1 MIAFIIRRMA
11 TMIPVL
17 FVLTLFTFMLVRLV
31 PGNPASTM
39 LGPRATPE
47 AIASIEKSLGLDK
60 PLLVQYGYFM
70 RQLVLHGDLGQ
81 SIRKKQPVSTVIA
94 DRIGATLFLVIY
106 SMVLAVLITVP
117 LATAAALN
125 QERWPDQLVRVFTLA
140 ALAMPTYWI
149 GMMLLQLLA
158 VKYRIFPV
166 AGYGHGFFGHL
177 HSLFLPAISLAL
189 AIAALTIRSLRSSI
203 LETLGS
209 DHVRTARA
217 KGLSSRSVFLWHVM
231 RNSSLSSVTLLG
243 LIFVFVI
250 GGTTIMETIFSIPG
264 IGQLIIRGIFDRDYP
279 VIQGVTL
286 VIGVIVL
293 LTSLLVDIVYAMLDP
308 RVTLS

>member
-47 AIASIEKSLGLDK
+47 AIASIEQSLGLDK

-70 RQLVLHGDLGQ
+70 RQLVFHGDMGQ

-106 SMVLAVLITVP
+106 SMALAVLITVP

-125 QERWPDQLVRVFTLA
+125 QERWPDQLVRIFTLA

-158 VKYRIFPV
+158 VKYRVFPV

-293 LTSLLVDIVYAMLDP
+293 LTSLVIDVVYALLDP

>member
-1 MIAFIIRRMA
+1 MVAYIVRRVVI
-11 TMIPVL
+11 MIPVL
-17 FVLTLFTFMLVRLV
+17 FALTLFTFLLVRLV

-47 AIASIEKSLGLDK
+47 AIAAIEESLGLDK

-70 RQLVLHGDLGQ
+70 RQLVLHGDMGE
-81 SIRKKQPVSTVIA
+81 SIRKHEPVSTVIA
-94 DRIGATLFLVIY
+94 DRIGATLFLTFY

-117 LATAAALN
+117 LATVAALN
-125 QERWPDQLVRVFTLA
+125 RERWPDQIVRAFTLC
-140 ALAMPTYWI
+140 ALAMPAYWV

-158 VKYRIFPV
+158 VKYRLFPV
-166 AGYGHGFFGHL
+166 AGYGDGFFGHL

-217 KGLSSRSVFLWHVM
+217 KGLSSRRVFLWHVM

-264 IGQLIIRGIFDRDYP
+264 IGQLIVRGIFDRDYP

-286 VIGVIVL
+286 VIGIIVL
-293 LTSLLVDIVYAMLDP
+293 VTSLAVDIIYAFLDP

>member
-1 MIAFIIRRMA
+1 MVAYIVRRVVI
-11 TMIPVL
+11 MIPVL
-17 FVLTLFTFMLVRLV
+17 FALTLFTFLLVRLV

-47 AIASIEKSLGLDK
+47 AIAAIEESLGLDK

-70 RQLVLHGDLGQ
+70 RQLVLHRDMGE
-81 SIRKKQPVSTVIA
+81 SIRKHEPVSTVIA
-94 DRIGATLFLVIY
+94 DRIGATLFLTFY

-117 LATAAALN
+117 LATVAALN
-125 QERWPDQLVRVFTLA
+125 RERWPDQIVRAFTLC
-140 ALAMPTYWI
+140 ALAMPAYWV

-158 VKYRIFPV
+158 VKYRLFPV
-166 AGYGHGFFGHL
+166 AGYGDGFFGHL

-217 KGLSSRSVFLWHVM
+217 KGLSSRRVFLWHVM

-264 IGQLIIRGIFDRDYP
+264 IGQLIVRGIFDRDYP

-286 VIGVIVL
+286 VIGIIVL
-293 LTSLLVDIVYAMLDP
+293 VTSLAVDIIYAFLDP

>member
-1 MIAFIIRRMA
+1 MIAFIIRRLA

-47 AIASIEKSLGLDK
+47 AIAAIEKSLGLDK

-70 RQLVLHGDLGQ
+70 RQLVFHGDMGQ

-117 LATAAALN
+117 LATVAALN
-125 QERWPDQLVRVFTLA
+125 RESWPDQLVRIFTLA

-217 KGLSSRSVFLWHVM
+217 KGLSSRSVFLWHVI

-286 VIGVIVL
+286 IIGVIVL
-293 LTSLLVDIVYAMLDP
+293 LTSLVIDIVYAMLDP

>member
-308 RVTLS
+308 RVMLS